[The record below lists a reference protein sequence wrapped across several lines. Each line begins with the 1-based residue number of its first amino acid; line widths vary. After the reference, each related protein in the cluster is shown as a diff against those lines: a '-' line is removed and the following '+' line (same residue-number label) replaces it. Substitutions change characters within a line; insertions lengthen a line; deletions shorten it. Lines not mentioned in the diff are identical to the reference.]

1 MRKKKVGRPKSD
13 KSKKKVSVKITV
25 DPDVLAE
32 AELSLNVSGWFNEL
46 GRQIYKVRLYAM
58 GEENSLATS
67 MHIGMEYRL
76 YCYDVSEARV
86 HPKSEDFVLLQRLCG
101 AMSELSEEVLYND
114 ESIVVYGTNK

>member
-46 GRQIYKVRLYAM
+46 GREKINKLNKLR
-58 GEENSLATS
+58 
-67 MHIGMEYRL
+67 
-76 YCYDVSEARV
+76 
-86 HPKSEDFVLLQRLCG
+86 KSD
-101 AMSELSEEVLYND
+101 
-114 ESIVVYGTNK
+114 I

>member
-46 GRQIYKVRLYAM
+46 GRV
-58 GEENSLATS
+58 
-67 MHIGMEYRL
+67 
-76 YCYDVSEARV
+76 
-86 HPKSEDFVLLQRLCG
+86 
-101 AMSELSEEVLYND
+101 EV
-114 ESIVVYGTNK
+114 NKIRKLKKPIS